1 MSNFI
6 KLLNKKVIFVFIF
19 VLILISGGLFF
30 WWQNREIK
38 GSVNDY
44 IIKETTEGIIVEN
57 KKAGLTVKVPEG
69 WQVEKMEVEE
79 GLMIFFPPGTEMEIR
94 EEKIVL
100 PIRKGCL
107 IRTTIVYREG
117 DFDQIKRETKRDH
130 LLMESVK
137 YDEFEEITINNYYGT
152 KNTFELEKLGSGISV
167 YIPIK
172 NKVYGFHLVWV
183 PNEKEKCVQEFEDFF
198 KTISIQ

>member
-1 MSNFI
+1 MPNFN
-6 KLLNKKVIFVFIF
+6 KFLNKKILFVFIF
-19 VLILISGGLFF
+19 VLILIVVGLFF

-38 GSVNDY
+38 GNIDDY
-44 IIKETTEGIIVEN
+44 VIKETTEGMIMEN
-57 KKAGLTVKVPEG
+57 KKAGLSVKIPEG
-69 WQVEKMEVEE
+69 WQTEKMEAEE
-79 GLMIFFPPGTEMEIR
+79 GLMIFFPLGTEMEIR

-100 PIRKGCL
+100 PIKKGCL

-130 LLMESVK
+130 FLMGSTK
-137 YDEFEEITINNYYGT
+137 YDEFEEITINNYYGVR
-152 KNTFELEKLGSGISV
+152 NAFELEKLGSGISV

-183 PNEKEKCVQEFEDFF
+183 PNEKEKCIQEFDKLLESLV
-198 KTISIQ
+198 IE